1 MEIYTIGFTKK
12 TARQFFELI
21 KKYQIEILIDIR
33 LNNKSQLSGFT
44 KGIDLEYFLSE
55 ICKCKYEHLL
65 EYAPTKDIL
74 ENYKKNKITWK
85 EYTLKYN
92 KLLELRGDFKNF
104 IKKFKKYKKICLLCS
119 ESTADKCHRRLMAE
133 IIKKTDLEIKIIHI

>member
-12 TARQFFELI
+12 TARKFFELI

-33 LNNKSQLSGFT
+33 LNNKSQLSGFA
-44 KGIDLEYFLSE
+44 KGIDLKYFLSE
-55 ICKCKYEHLL
+55 ICKCEYEHLL

-74 ENYKKNKITWK
+74 ENYKKNKITWE
-85 EYTLKYN
+85 EYALNYN
-92 KLLELRGDFKNF
+92 KLLELRGDFKDF
-104 IKKFKKYKKICLLCS
+104 IKKFNNYKKICLLCS
-119 ESTADKCHRRLMAE
+119 ESIADKCHRRLMAE

>member
-74 ENYKKNKITWK
+74 ENYKKNKITWE
-85 EYTLKYN
+85 EYTSKYN
-92 KLLELRGDFKNF
+92 KLLELRGDFKDF
-104 IKKFKKYKKICLLCS
+104 IKKFNNYKKICLLCS

-133 IIKKTDLEIKIIHI
+133 IIKKIDLEIKIIHI